1 MSDPGIVVIG
11 AGQAGGWAARTLR
24 DESFE
29 GPVTVVGEEP
39 YPPYERPPLSKE
51 VLIGKEPAES
61 SYLWPE
67 GSFDELG
74 IELRTGVE
82 AAAIDRETRTVA
94 LSDGGSIAYDK
105 LLIATGGRVRKL
117 PIEGAQLDG
126 VHYLRGIDDSAAIRA
141 DLGEGARLVV
151 IGGGWIGL
159 EVAAAGRMLGAEVT
173 VVEALDM
180 LCARALTPDMA
191 AYLLDVHR
199 ERGVDV
205 RLGTMIEAL
214 TGEGRVSGARLSGG
228 ETLPATAVVIGIGI
242 VPNVELAEAA
252 GLEVENGIK
261 VDALC
266 RTSDPDIYAAGDVTN
281 HPNDLLGRSIRLESW
296 ENAQNQGIAAAKAM
310 LGGENP
316 YCEIPWF
323 WSDQY
328 EVNIQLVGLPT
339 DFDETVTRGERAA
352 GSFVEFYVKDGSI
365 DGAAAINNPRDV
377 RFAKR
382 LMQAKKIVDPAALA
396 DPSVKLQALLRG

>member
-1 MSDPGIVVIG
+1 MSDPAIVVIG

-24 DESFE
+24 DEGFE
-29 GPVTVVGEEP
+29 GGIVVIGEEP

-51 VLIGKEPAES
+51 VLLGKEPADS
-61 SYLWPE
+61 CYLWPE

-74 IELRTGVE
+74 IELRTGVG
-82 AAAIDRETRTVA
+82 ATAIDRAARTVA
-94 LSDGGSIAYDK
+94 LSDGGSIAYRK
-105 LLIATGGRVRKL
+105 LLIATGGRVRRL
-117 PIEGAQLDG
+117 PVAEAELDG

-141 DLGEGARLVV
+141 DLGEGAKLVV

-159 EVAAAGRMLGAEVT
+159 EVAAAARMLGAEVT
-173 VVEALDM
+173 VVEALDR
-180 LCARALTPDMA
+180 LCGRALTPELA
-191 AYLLDVHR
+191 AWLLDVHR
-199 ERGVDV
+199 GRGVDV
-205 RLGTMIEAL
+205 RLGTTVEAL

-228 ETLPATAVVIGIGI
+228 ETLAATAVVIGIGI

-252 GLEVENGIK
+252 GLEIDNGVR

-266 RTSDPDIYAAGDVTN
+266 RTSDPDIFAAGDVTN
-281 HPNDLLGRSIRLESW
+281 HPNDLLGRDIRLESW

-310 LGGENP
+310 LGGETP

-328 EVNIQLVGLPT
+328 DVNIQLVGLPAG
-339 DFDETVTRGERAA
+339 FEQTVTRGERAD
-352 GSFVEFYVKDGSI
+352 GSFVEFYMKGGRI
-365 DGAAAINNPRDV
+365 DGAAAINNPRDI

-382 LMQAKKIVDPAALA
+382 LMQARKTVDPAALA
-396 DPSVKLQALLRG
+396 DPAVKLQALLRG